1 MAIWC
6 HPNAHIFCFVRCSIS
21 QDEKRVCDAL
31 SNTASGTCSGSARA
45 ARTRAQAHQL
55 WLGDADGITGYEHTG
70 CSASMFANRLS
81 WTFDLRGPSKAVDT
95 ACSSSLTALAEA
107 RGLPRHVKWALAA
120 RSILFDSRRVC
131 MAIWRKLSTAA
142 GTSVQAHAE
151 LAAGRLDWALVG
163 GASGLL
169 RPHHSLAFARLGML
183 SPGGACRAFDAA
195 ADGYARA
202 EGVAVVVLRRRPAA
216 RPAQRAE
223 PGPAAPDPTPCA
235 GDPSPRATP
244 TLQPT
249 LPYIWAARPP
259 YAAVLGAGTNNDGH
273 TRAGITF
280 PSAAAQ
286 AALAA
291 GVCAGA
297 AVAPADVGYVE
308 AHGTGTAA
316 GDAQELA
323 ALDAVYGSGA
333 GRGPGSPLLIGS
345 VKSNMG
351 HAEGCSGLAGLI
363 KVLLGAEAGALPA
376 NLHYA
381 TPNPASA
388 GLAAGTLRVVA
399 APVAWPG
406 GLAAVSSFGFGGS
419 NAHVLLRCGRGA
431 SHPQP
436 VAIVIDDDHAR
447 ACGPAETA
455 AAPEP
460 GAVLDEA
467 LPLAARTQEGLTRL
481 AAAVTRAGAGRLL
494 VARLQSLKCRCHACG
509 QELCYEQRNVAKAS
523 N

>member
-1 MAIWC
+1 MPAPC
-6 HPNAHIFCFVRCSIS
+6 HLLGGPALARLTCRCVDGLRPRRDQAGGLPGRPLLPS
-21 QDEKRVCDAL
+21 
-31 SNTASGTCSGSARA
+31 TG
-45 ARTRAQAHQL
+45 ART
-55 WLGDADGITGYEHTG
+55 
-70 CSASMFANRLS
+70 
-81 WTFDLRGPSKAVDT
+81 
-95 ACSSSLTALAEA
+95 LT
-107 RGLPRHVKWALAA
+107 
-120 RSILFDSRRVC
+120 
-131 MAIWRKLSTAA
+131 
-142 GTSVQAHAE
+142 QAHAE

-202 EGVAVVVLRRRPAA
+202 EGVAVVVLRRRPAQ

-223 PGPAAPDPTPCA
+223 AGPAAPHPALRA
-235 GDPSPRATP
+235 GDPGPRAA
-244 TLQPT
+244 PT
-249 LPYIWAARPP
+249 LPPTLPIFWAARPP
-259 YAAVLGAGTNNDGH
+259 YAAVLGAGVNNDGH

-291 GVCAGA
+291 AVCAAA
-297 AVAPADVGYVE
+297 AVRPAEVAYVE

-323 ALDAVYGSGA
+323 ALDAVYGAGA

-363 KVLLGAEAGALPA
+363 KLLLGGEAGALPG

-381 TPNPASA
+381 APNPASA

-406 GLAAVSSFGFGGS
+406 GIAAVSSFGFGGS

-431 SHPQP
+431 
-436 VAIVIDDDHAR
+436 AHAR
-447 ACGPAETA
+447 PAAPTSRDETLGSSPEPALARRLPCALPCEPAAGMAAVGEPELQVNPSTRGAAETA
-455 AAPEP
+455 AGLEP
-460 GAVLDEA
+460 GPGLHEA

-494 VARLQSLKCRCHACG
+494 VARPRILI
-509 QELCYEQRNVAKAS
+509 
-523 N
+523 